1 MWIPPLPAPFHYRPN
16 GVLYCIPAARI
27 ALASLGASGTN
38 VFSSGKHEAIRT
50 KKWRGWNLCCTRTW
64 KWGRGSYPTHKHPV
78 AIKKKKKAQI
88 YTEHINAVVA
98 VYVWRRVCIS
108 KNFLF
113 WYRLRKSISKWS
125 FLRLNYCV
133 CMLSEWRCRPI
144 FRNRRIRALINWYVG
159 VSSYRQYNGSCN

>member
-1 MWIPPLPAPFHYRPN
+1 MWIPPLPTPFHYRPN

-78 AIKKKKKAQI
+78 AIKKKKS
-88 YTEHINAVVA
+88 
-98 VYVWRRVCIS
+98 S
-108 KNFLF
+108 KNI
-113 WYRLRKSISKWS
+113 RNISTPWLQYTREEGS
-125 FLRLNYCV
+125 VLARTLCSDTGCV
-133 CMLSEWRCRPI
+133 RVQRSDPSSDYIIVRACCQNEGVCLYSEI
-144 FRNRRIRALINWYVG
+144 AGYG
-159 VSSYRQYNGSCN
+159 H